1 MKETPVLS
9 VIIPTYNTSDLLGRC
24 IEYVL
29 NQTLQEI
36 EIIIIDDCSTDTT
49 EQVINHY
56 INKTDKKIKHIKNAK
71 NSGIGYSRN
80 IGIDLSEGEFIA
92 FVDSDD
98 WVDSS
103 LFSTIIMKMQEENA
117 DIGIFGVK
125 DEFDDCN
132 SSKKR
137 YDYKYN
143 ILDNEFAL
151 RLLSRSENNDVYIS
165 PMVTQKVY
173 RKSFLKNNNIFFRTN
188 CYFDD
193 VEFTFMCFTYSCKL
207 ISVPDVFYH
216 YYQRNGSLM
225 HSFSKKHIDDFW
237 EVMSHLKLMLE
248 NKHIWERYKQFYYKY
263 FHKTLRS
270 LMNTMFSSEQLVVN
284 QKKYL
289 LYFLNKSKTFSIN
302 ELIEY
307 WDIGYIRRLL
317 L

>member
-1 MKETPVLS
+1 MREKPVLS
-9 VIIPTYNTSDLLGRC
+9 VIIPTYNTSALLGRC
-24 IEYVL
+24 IDYVL
-29 NQTLQEI
+29 NQTLKEI
-36 EIIIIDDCSTDTT
+36 EIIIIDDCSTDAT
-49 EQVINHY
+49 EQVIKHY
-56 INKTDKKIKHIKNAK
+56 INKARKKIKHIRNTK

-80 IGIDLSEGEFIA
+80 KGVNLSEGEFIA

-103 LFSTIIMKMQEENA
+103 LFSTVILKMQEEKA
-117 DIGIFGVK
+117 DIGIFGVR
-125 DEFDDCN
+125 DEFE
-132 SSKKR
+132 SSYLSKNR
-137 YDYKYN
+137 YVYTYN
-143 ILDNEFAL
+143 VLDNEFAL
-151 RLLSRSENNDVYIS
+151 RLLARSENNDTYIS

-173 RKSFLKNNNIFFRTN
+173 RKSFLNKNDIIFRTN

-193 VEFTFMCFTYSCKL
+193 VEFTFICFTYSCKL
-207 ISVPDVFYH
+207 ISLPDVYYH

-225 HSFSKKHIDDFW
+225 HFFSKKHIDDFW

-248 NKHIWERYKQFYYKY
+248 NKKIWEKHRQLYYKF

-270 LMNTMFSSEQLVVN
+270 LMNTMFTSEQSVIN

-289 LYFLNKSKTFSIN
+289 MYFLKKSKSFSIS

-307 WDIGYIRRLL
+307 WDIEYIRRLL

>member
-1 MKETPVLS
+1 MRKLPILS
-9 VIIPTYNTSDLLGRC
+9 VIIPTYNTSELLGRC

-36 EIIIIDDCSTDTT
+36 ELIIIDDCSTDAT
-49 EQVINHY
+49 EQVIKYY
-56 INKTDKKIKHIKNAK
+56 INKTHKKIKYARNVK

-80 IGIDLSEGEFIA
+80 IGISLSEGEYIA
-92 FVDSDD
+92 FIDSDD

-103 LFSTIIMKMQEENA
+103 LFATVILKMQEENA

-125 DEFDDCN
+125 DEFEDLN
-132 SSKKR
+132 ASKNR
-137 YDYKYN
+137 YLYKYN
-143 ILDNEFAL
+143 VLDNEFAL
-151 RLLSRSENNDVYIS
+151 RLLARSENNDMFIS

-173 RKSFLKNNNIFFRTN
+173 RKSFLKNNDILFRTN

-193 VEFTFMCFTYSCKL
+193 VEFTFLCFTYSCKL
-207 ISVPDVFYH
+207 ILLPDVFYH
-216 YYQRNGSLM
+216 YYQRNGSIM
-225 HSFSKKHIDDFW
+225 HFFSKKHIDDFW
-237 EVMSHLKLMLE
+237 EVMLHLKLMLE
-248 NKHIWERYKQFYYKY
+248 NNNVWEKYKQFYFKY

-270 LMNTMFSSEQLVVN
+270 LMNTMFSSEQQVAN

-289 LYFLNKSKTFSIN
+289 IYFLNKLKLFNID

-307 WDIGYIRRLL
+307 WDIEYVRRLL